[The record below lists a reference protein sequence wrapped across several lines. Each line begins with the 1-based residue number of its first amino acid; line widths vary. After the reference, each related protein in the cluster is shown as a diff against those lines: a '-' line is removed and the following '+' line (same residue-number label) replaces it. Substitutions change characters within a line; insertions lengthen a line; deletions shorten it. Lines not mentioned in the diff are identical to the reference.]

1 MSMTHKAA
9 TASFV
14 LVVMLA
20 ACNDNH
26 QASLLAT
33 AAPLP
38 PVTVTRDDSGL
49 PAGCKVHE
57 VADFISR
64 FFDAFNRGDRAQLTR
79 FFAPSL
85 SWYVVTD
92 AKGSM
97 SVSKRDDL
105 LTYFADRHKHH
116 ERLRLLKIR
125 VSGPSWHG
133 GGDIV
138 FLLTRQA
145 DDLDGGSQ
153 AEPILANGKGAMWCK
168 EQAIFVWAMSTG
180 GGFGDCPEP
189 DKIPANT
196 VIACARS

>member
-1 MSMTHKAA
+1 
-9 TASFV
+9 
-14 LVVMLA
+14 MLA

-85 SWYVVTD
+85 S
-92 AKGSM
+92 
-97 SVSKRDDL
+97 
-105 LTYFADRHKHH
+105 FADRHKHH

-180 GGFGDCPEP
+180 GGFGECPEP

>member
-1 MSMTHKAA
+1 MSMKHSFAL
-9 TASFV
+9 ASLGVVV
-14 LVVMLA
+14 LLA

-26 QASLLAT
+26 QASPLAA

-38 PVTVTRDDSGL
+38 PVIVTRDDSGL

-57 VADFISR
+57 VADFISK

-79 FFAPSL
+79 SFAS
-85 SWYVVTD
+85 SIQWYTVTD

-97 SVSKRDDL
+97 TVSTRDDL

-133 GGDIV
+133 GSDIV

-153 AEPILANGKGAMWCK
+153 GQPILANGKGAMFCK

-180 GGFGDCPEP
+180 AGFGECPEP
-189 DKIPANT
+189 AKIPANT
-196 VIACARS
+196 VVACARS

>member
-1 MSMTHKAA
+1 MSMTHRSAKA
-9 TASFV
+9 SLVF
-14 LVVMLA
+14 VVMLA

-38 PVTVTRDDSGL
+38 PVIVTRDDSGL

-79 FFAPSL
+79 FFAS
-85 SWYVVTD
+85 SIQWYTVTD
-92 AKGSM
+92 AKGSVT
-97 SVSKRDDL
+97 VSTRDDL

-153 AEPILANGKGAMWCK
+153 GQPILANGKGAMFCK

-180 GGFGDCPEP
+180 SGFGECPEP
-189 DKIPANT
+189 AKIPANT
-196 VIACARS
+196 VIACAR